1 MAVSVIPQRSIKL
14 YQYSGTT
21 AKSAL
26 ADMVPREVRHVV
38 FSNMT
43 EMPVGIPSGTAWCE
57 AIVFYS
63 AIISN
68 ATIFGIA
75 WNHQGIWAIQIPR
88 S

>member
-1 MAVSVIPQRSIKL
+1 MAVSVIPKSGKL
-14 YQYSGTT
+14 YQYSDTT

-26 ADMVPREVRHVV
+26 ADMAQQEVRYVV
-38 FSNMT
+38 FINMT
-43 EMPVGIPSGTAWCE
+43 KMPVGVPPGTTWCE

-63 AIISN
+63 GIISN

-75 WNHQGIWAIQIPR
+75 WNHQGMWAIQIPR